1 MKRVVFDTNVSIA
14 SFFWNGYPR
23 KIYEL
28 CKSKEIK
35 LFYSREI
42 LEELIRVLAYKK
54 FGLTTEEILPIAN
67 DFITTAQVVNATSQI
82 NVITQDPTDNIFLE
96 CAQDSRADFII
107 SGDYHL
113 LDLKKHHNIQII
125 KPKDFYTKIL
135 HK

>member
-28 CKSKEIK
+28 VKSNEIK
-35 LFYSREI
+35 LFYSKTI

-54 FGLTTEEILPIAN
+54 FGLTTDEILPIAN
-67 DFITTAQVVNATSQI
+67 DFITTAQLVDVVSEI
-82 NVITQDPTDNIFLE
+82 KIITQDPTDNMFLE
-96 CAQDSRADFII
+96 CAEDSKADYII
-107 SGDYHL
+107 SGDHHL
-113 LDLKKHHNIQII
+113 LDLKKYNNIQIV
-125 KPKDFYTKIL
+125 KPKDFYTQIL